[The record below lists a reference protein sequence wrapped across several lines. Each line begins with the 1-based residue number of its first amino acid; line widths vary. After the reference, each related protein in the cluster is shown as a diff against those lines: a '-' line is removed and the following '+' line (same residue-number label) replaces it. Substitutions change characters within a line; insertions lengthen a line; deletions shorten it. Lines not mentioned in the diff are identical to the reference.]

1 MKNHKTRMK
10 NWGDLPL
17 PDEKSPVKFGNFPL
31 LLVLP
36 ARISVLFMGRSFWI
50 CEISHPK
57 KEKRKKRVAFLA
69 PGQQV

>member
-1 MKNHKTRMK
+1 MK
-10 NWGDLPL
+10 
-17 PDEKSPVKFGNFPL
+17 KSPVKFGNFPL